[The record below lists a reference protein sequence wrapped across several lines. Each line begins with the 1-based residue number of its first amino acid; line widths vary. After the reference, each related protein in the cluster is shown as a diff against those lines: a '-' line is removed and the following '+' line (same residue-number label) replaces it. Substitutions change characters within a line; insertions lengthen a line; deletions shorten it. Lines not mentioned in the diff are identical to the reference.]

1 MADRP
6 EVFVAYPATDATLS
20 NGIMEA
26 VRKANAVVLPVKYT
40 PWPFNDIAGAEL
52 VSPILEKIDQA
63 PFIIADI
70 TYLNLNVV
78 YEVGFTI
85 GKGKRA
91 FLLRHNGIAG
101 DKTKATSVGIFD
113 TLGYFAYDDF
123 GALED
128 RLKAH
133 IETTHIPFVLSV
145 DRKSQIYLIEPPKRG
160 TDIGVMVSA
169 VKKAG
174 YGRYKSFTPNEHS
187 RLPGPEAI
195 RSVAS
200 SSGVLIP
207 AG

>member
-6 EVFVAYPATDATLS
+6 EVFVAYPAADAALS

-78 YEVGFTI
+78 YEIGFTI
-85 GKGKRA
+85 GKGRRP
-91 FLLRHNGIAG
+91 FLVRHNGIAG

-113 TLGYFAYDDF
+113 TLGYFAYDD
-123 GALED
+123 L
-128 RLKAH
+128 AH
-133 IETTHIPFVLSV
+133 SKTASKRTSRPLISHSFFRSIASRRFTLSS
-145 DRKSQIYLIEPPKRG
+145 RRSAEP
-160 TDIGVMVSA
+160 T
-169 VKKAG
+169 
-174 YGRYKSFTPNEHS
+174 
-187 RLPGPEAI
+187 
-195 RSVAS
+195 
-200 SSGVLIP
+200 
-207 AG
+207 